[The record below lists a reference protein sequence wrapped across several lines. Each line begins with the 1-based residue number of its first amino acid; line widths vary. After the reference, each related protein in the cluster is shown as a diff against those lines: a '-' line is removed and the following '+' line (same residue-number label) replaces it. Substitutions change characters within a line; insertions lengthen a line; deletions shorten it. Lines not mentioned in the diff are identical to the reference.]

1 MRFDTRAL
9 IRLLLAV
16 AILSTV
22 PSAVAETAT
31 PALSTLLF
39 LGVENRHGEPAMHG
53 VERRATALL
62 DDAFAR
68 SRRFQLID
76 RKTAAGLLKQPI
88 VAEADLAAL
97 RTHFPTLRYLVAGD
111 LTGDNLA
118 SEITLR
124 FIDTATGAVTKTLKA
139 SHITTPH
146 VEPLARQ
153 LFLALRDA
161 FPLTGQ
167 IIQVQDGKVY
177 VDMGADQGLL
187 SGENLAVLRVE
198 RLGQRILDQEEV
210 GRLVLKKVTPQ
221 AAWGEFAPVV
231 AGTPAT
237 VGLTVQT
244 QPADPAATSDRPQE
258 TIIALQPF
266 ENRSGETSLNYLSDA
281 IAENLTT
288 RLTGLKGFKLVDRL
302 QLDQQLDEQ
311 RLQSSALFD
320 PALTVASG
328 RLWSPR
334 YIVGGSFQKIGDHYR
349 IDARM
354 KDVQTG
360 ESLRAESLIG
370 ADILRLPDTLSDLL
384 INALNRQP
392 DWQST
397 RVAGVQVEVRHVRE
411 LPTAIYHLLPGLKYR
426 ILEVRLQNT
435 TTTAQRLLVRTAI
448 QGYTQD
454 ASDTVD
460 LEPGQARTLYP
471 YPAFLTAKLTTLL
484 TDQPTAWT
492 LHITRPDGAQVF
504 EKTLPL
510 QLLARDTLLFQHAFL
525 DEQVDLLPTIVAWVA
540 PQAPTIG
547 KLLGEAAPR
556 IPFGGFIGY
565 QETRFIA
572 GDRDPAQRQTAEQPD
587 HAAITRRQVQAF
599 YETLQDHSL
608 RYAEQSSLYP
618 TENRQRIL
626 HPQDTLAHKTAN
638 CLDGTVLFASLLL
651 RVGLQPVIILVPGHA
666 FLGWRTWPDNQE
678 YEFLETTKLGTASF
692 ADALAAGQEQAKR
705 AGIRA
710 RTLSQPLPREGQLKV
725 GSTLI
730 LDVAQLKQRFTDIP
744 LVTPEM

>member
-1 MRFDTRAL
+1 MRLDTRAL

-16 AILSTV
+16 TILAAV
-22 PSAVAETAT
+22 PPAVAETTA
-31 PALSTLLF
+31 PALPTLLF

-76 RKTAAGLLKQPI
+76 RKTAAGLLKQPT

-97 RTHFPTLRYLVAGD
+97 RTYFPTLRYLVAGD
-111 LTGDNLA
+111 LTGNNLA

-124 FIDTATGAVTKTLKA
+124 FIDAATGAITQTLRA

-153 LFLALRDA
+153 LFLAVRNA

-167 IIQVQDGKVY
+167 IIQIQDSKVY
-177 VDMGADQGLL
+177 VDLGAEQGLIPGETL
-187 SGENLAVLRVE
+187 SVWRVE
-198 RLGQRILDQEEV
+198 RIGERIIDQEEI

-221 AAWGEFAPVV
+221 AAWGEFAPRV

-244 QPADPAATSDRPQE
+244 QPAAPAPTGGDQPQE

-266 ENRSGETSLNYLSDA
+266 ENRSGEASLSYLGDA

-302 QLDQQLDEQ
+302 QLDQQLNEQ

-334 YIVGGSFQKIGDHYR
+334 YIVGGSFQKLGDHYR

-370 ADILRLPDTLSDLL
+370 EDILRLPDTLGDLL

-397 RVAGVQVEVRHVRE
+397 RVTGIQVEIRHVRE

-435 TTTAQRLLVRTAI
+435 TTTPQRLVVRTAI

-460 LEPGQARTLYP
+460 IEPGQARTLYP

-525 DEQVDLLPTIVAWVA
+525 DEQVDLLAYHRRLGRTPSAHYWQALGRSGPAHPIRRVRRLSGNPVYRRRPRSRPA
-540 PQAPTIG
+540 PGRRATRPCGHHPPPGAGVLRNAARPRPALRGAIQPLSHRASATGLAP
-547 KLLGEAAPR
+547 PR
-556 IPFGGFIGY
+556 
-565 QETRFIA
+565 
-572 GDRDPAQRQTAEQPD
+572 
-587 HAAITRRQVQAF
+587 
-599 YETLQDHSL
+599 
-608 RYAEQSSLYP
+608 
-618 TENRQRIL
+618 
-626 HPQDTLAHKTAN
+626 
-638 CLDGTVLFASLLL
+638 
-651 RVGLQPVIILVPGHA
+651 
-666 FLGWRTWPDNQE
+666 
-678 YEFLETTKLGTASF
+678 
-692 ADALAAGQEQAKR
+692 R
-705 AGIRA
+705 AGAQDRQLPGWHGA
-710 RTLSQPLPREGQLKV
+710 VRQPAATSRFATGDCPGPRSCLSRLANL
-725 GSTLI
+725 
-730 LDVAQLKQRFTDIP
+730 A
-744 LVTPEM
+744 